1 MTVSTRRC
9 SASVEEAGAGT
20 GPDCPGG
27 CTHLTLSLTQ
37 QQIWRELV
45 LRVCTMHRQT
55 VYLRLSGLVSAN
67 TQDPY

>member
-9 SASVEEAGAGT
+9 SASMVGAGV
-20 GPDCPGG
+20 GPGCPGG

-37 QQIWRELV
+37 QQIWREPV
-45 LRVCTMHRQT
+45 LRLCTMHRQT
-55 VYLRLSGLVSAN
+55 VHLRLSGLVSAN